1 MLKNNQGFTLIELM
15 LSLVV
20 LLIIVIA
27 FFNLYISVVHSSI
40 VASREAEALTLATN
54 QMEYYQT
61 VPYQNLAVQNGPI
74 VANSY
79 LPASVD
85 KTINGHTYI
94 IKTEI
99 VYVDDAYNGCGSYP
113 SLQLEEEYCRNYPPP
128 QGAPNPGD
136 AEDYKDIRV
145 VVTDSSNLIL
155 AKLDTQIAPP
165 VSGVINNSGNII
177 VKVIDNNGNPIVGAK
192 VHVVNSSVS
201 PSVNAYETTDQ
212 NGIAVFYGM
221 PPDRK
226 FDYTVSASYSGYSSL
241 STIANFGN
249 LVPVY
254 PNQDLLQQNSDY
266 VTLTLRPMGQY
277 SLVINTTD
285 INGSPI
291 GNATI
296 AIKGGY
302 KEYTSSTNYDYYYNS
317 QVAPNV
323 SPVTNSSGYVGLQ
336 NLVPGNYYFCGTS
349 GNKGCSVGGTNYYLV
364 AAVAYSGNNS
374 FYPVVVPTF
383 LSSTYTGPY
392 FPYQGND
399 YLQEVRLIL
408 TSNPAFPRI
417 DTLTPSTVSET
428 SSSLSDFSFNLTGT
442 NLPCGNSASSCQT
455 QISFIQNT
463 NSFKAQCTGTGNGTN
478 LNCQVNLTGV
488 ITGNTQLEV
497 QTQGYTLK
505 LPAAPLLGGI
515 IVSS

>member
-85 KTINGHTYI
+85 KIINGHTYI

-241 STIANFGN
+241 STIANFG
-249 LVPVY
+249 
-254 PNQDLLQQNSDY
+254 
-266 VTLTLRPMGQY
+266 
-277 SLVINTTD
+277 
-285 INGSPI
+285 
-291 GNATI
+291 
-296 AIKGGY
+296 
-302 KEYTSSTNYDYYYNS
+302 
-317 QVAPNV
+317 
-323 SPVTNSSGYVGLQ
+323 